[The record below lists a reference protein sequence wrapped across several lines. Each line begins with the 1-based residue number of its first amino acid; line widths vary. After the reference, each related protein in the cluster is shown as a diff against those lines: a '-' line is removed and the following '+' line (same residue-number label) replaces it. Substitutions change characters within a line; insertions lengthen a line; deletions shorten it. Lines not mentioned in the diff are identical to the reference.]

1 MKRISKPM
9 FFHANLRISAIFWIF
24 ICMCW
29 VVFVPMIKKT
39 ERIPAL
45 SETDENWLAF
55 QKVYDSL
62 KQVKLELRNKKYPFN
77 PNFISPYRAYQWG
90 MTTDEL
96 SRLQHF
102 RNQGN
107 FINSIQQFQ
116 EVTQVSDSLLSI
128 MSPYITFPEWVK
140 ASKSAYANKTGV
152 RKNLNNANLDD
163 LTEISGIGMVL
174 GNRILDYRNRL
185 GCFVDISQVEDVYGL
200 NEQVISKLKQNFYV
214 TRSNERTVVK
224 INEAS
229 MRDLQLFPY
238 FNASIAREIVALR
251 SMNGRI
257 QGIDDLTK
265 INNFPVDKLKIIALY
280 LEF

>member
-1 MKRISKPM
+1 
-9 FFHANLRISAIFWIF
+9 
-24 ICMCW
+24 
-29 VVFVPMIKKT
+29 
-39 ERIPAL
+39 
-45 SETDENWLAF
+45 
-55 QKVYDSL
+55 
-62 KQVKLELRNKKYPFN
+62 
-77 PNFISPYRAYQWG
+77 
-90 MTTDEL
+90 
-96 SRLQHF
+96 
-102 RNQGN
+102 
-107 FINSIQQFQ
+107 
-116 EVTQVSDSLLSI
+116 
-128 MSPYITFPEWVK
+128 
-140 ASKSAYANKTGV
+140 
-152 RKNLNNANLDD
+152 LNNANLDD